1 MNTNEELKARIA
13 DEALPAVKLPGRK
26 GVRHERTSD

>member
-13 DEALPAVKLPGRK
+13 ELARKTSNQPCDAALKEGEEK
-26 GVRHERTSD
+26 